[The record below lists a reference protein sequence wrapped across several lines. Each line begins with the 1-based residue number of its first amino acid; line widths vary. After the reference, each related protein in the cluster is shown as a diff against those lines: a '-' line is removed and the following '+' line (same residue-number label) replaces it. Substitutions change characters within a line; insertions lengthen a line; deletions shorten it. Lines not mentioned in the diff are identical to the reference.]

1 MNKLRAILNGKKAGQ
16 PELRNAI
23 FSAREQGVDV
33 EVRVTWES
41 ADMLRLISEA
51 IADGIQRIAV
61 AGGDGSVNEAVTALC
76 QFPKSERPELAI
88 LPMGT
93 ANDFATAC
101 EIPSD
106 IEKALVLALT
116 GQAYWVDS
124 IKANDRC
131 VMNVA
136 SAGFGAQ
143 VTVETPVE
151 LKNFLGGGAYTLT
164 GLVKALQFQPYNGTL
179 VSERG
184 SWSGDVLVGAFCNG
198 RFAGGGQPLAP
209 NAYINDGLMDISLV
223 KHFPPLALPQ
233 VVEELKRFDSE
244 GEYVIH
250 GQTKWIEV
258 DFPQILPINLD
269 GEPYQSQKVR
279 FEIQPESIHLV
290 LPENCPCLM
299 PEAG

>member
-23 FSAREQGVDV
+23 FSAREQGVDI

-41 ADMLRLISEA
+41 ADMLRLVTEA
-51 IADGIQRIAV
+51 INEGVTRIAV

-76 QFPKSERPELAI
+76 QFPKEQRPELAV

-101 EIPSD
+101 EIPID
-106 IEKALVLALT
+106 IDSALVLALT
-116 GQAYWVDS
+116 GESYWVDS
-124 IKANDRC
+124 IKANDRY

-164 GLVKALQFQPYNGTL
+164 GLLKALQFQPYNGTL
-179 VSERG
+179 YSERG

-209 NAYINDGLMDISLV
+209 NAYINDGLMDVSLI
-223 KHFPPLALPQ
+223 KHFPPLAITQ
-233 VVEELKRFDSE
+233 VVEELKRFDAD

-250 GQTKWIEV
+250 GQTQWIEV

-279 FEIQPESIHLV
+279 FEIQPESINLV
-290 LPENCPCLM
+290 LPDGCPCLK
-299 PEAG
+299 PDV